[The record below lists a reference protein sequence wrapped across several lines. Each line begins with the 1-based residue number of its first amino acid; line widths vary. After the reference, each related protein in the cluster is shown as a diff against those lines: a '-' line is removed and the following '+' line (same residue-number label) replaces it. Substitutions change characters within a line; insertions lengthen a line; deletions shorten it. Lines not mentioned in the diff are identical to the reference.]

1 MEKEDL
7 IFKTKPELFSISQII
22 ISNKTISL
30 LNVKE
35 SKIRINEESE
45 LEKGT
50 LDQRV
55 IKVVPST
62 TKLYDFYVRLEISL
76 EDKVYLETYYH
87 HTQDDIQVHET
98 PTKI

>member
-62 TKLYDFYVRLEISL
+62 TKL
-76 EDKVYLETYYH
+76 
-87 HTQDDIQVHET
+87 
-98 PTKI
+98 